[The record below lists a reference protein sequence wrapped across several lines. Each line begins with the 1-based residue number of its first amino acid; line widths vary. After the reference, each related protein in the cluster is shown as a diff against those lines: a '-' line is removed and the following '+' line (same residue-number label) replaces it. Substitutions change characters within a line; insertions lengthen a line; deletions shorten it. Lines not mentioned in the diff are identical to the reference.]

1 MFGELFAEVLI
12 GLIPYLAIDFRKW
25 DVGAFNELFGFAD
38 AQVVDVGIHRH
49 AELFR
54 KEPVEVIESDA
65 RRLGDFAAADLA
77 VEIGRNEIGGGA
89 QVLDPAAHCIIRL
102 RVILSDFGEK
112 CGNEK
117 IEVSSFVPGRLLK
130 AVLKFMHDGD
140 HVSRIGESDDA
151 LRLREELADR
161 LIAGDEVPER
171 VLERRSGV
179 GYEFYFDGNDLRDP
193 GACADGVQDIDV
205 DEHIV
210 VGIEGHFLP
219 LVVFHIQQGD
229 FSVVDIEKFQPVM
242 AVRIVKF
249 IVLPDIDGV
258 ICDAKPG
265 IPVIFIKKGEC
276 HLSEFLLIL
285 LHYNIDFVCR
295 Q

>member
-77 VEIGRNEIGGGA
+77 VEIGRDEICGRA
-89 QVLDPAAHCIIRL
+89 QVLDAAADGIIRL

-130 AVLKFMHDGD
+130 AALELMHDVD
-140 HVSRIGESDDA
+140 HMTRIGESDDA

-171 VLERRSGV
+171 VL
-179 GYEFYFDGNDLRDP
+179 
-193 GACADGVQDIDV
+193 
-205 DEHIV
+205 
-210 VGIEGHFLP
+210 
-219 LVVFHIQQGD
+219 
-229 FSVVDIEKFQPVM
+229 K
-242 AVRIVKF
+242 
-249 IVLPDIDGV
+249 
-258 ICDAKPG
+258 
-265 IPVIFIKKGEC
+265 
-276 HLSEFLLIL
+276 
-285 LHYNIDFVCR
+285 
-295 Q
+295 